1 MIKKAT
7 FNNRIFSLLLLL
19 SFVIF
24 VLSQLIVNS
33 ILTPLGSKLE
43 SLNSEKEY
51 LLEENRI
58 ISEEIAK
65 NNSLRVIE
73 NLSNK
78 KLKLSK
84 EKVQTFVYIEDS
96 TLVANN

>member
-1 MIKKAT
+1 MIKKVT
-7 FNNRIFSLLLLL
+7 FNNKIFSLLLLL

-73 NLSNK
+73 NLSGK

-84 EKVQTFVYIEDS
+84 DKVQTFVYIEDS

>member
-19 SFVIF
+19 SFVVF

>member
-1 MIKKAT
+1 MIKKVT

-73 NLSNK
+73 SLSTKKLNLSM
-78 KLKLSK
+78 

-96 TLVANN
+96 TLVAKN

>member
-19 SFVIF
+19 SFVVF

-73 NLSNK
+73 NLSDK

>member
-73 NLSNK
+73 NLSDK

>member
-1 MIKKAT
+1 MIKKET
-7 FNNRIFSLLLLL
+7 FNNRIFSFILLF

-24 VLSQLIVNS
+24 LLSQLVVNS

-51 LLEENRI
+51 LLEENRV

-73 NLSNK
+73 NLSQK
-78 KLKLSK
+78 KLNLSID
-84 EKVQTFVYIEDS
+84 KVQTFVYIEDS

>member
-1 MIKKAT
+1 MIKKIT
-7 FNNRIFSLLLLL
+7 FNNRIFSFLLLL

-33 ILTPLGSKLE
+33 VLTPLGSKLE

-51 LLEENRI
+51 LLEENRV
-58 ISEEIAK
+58 ISEQIAK

-73 NLSNK
+73 SLSTKKLNLSID
-78 KLKLSK
+78 
-84 EKVQTFVYIEDS
+84 KVQTFVYIEDS
-96 TLVANN
+96 TLVAKN

>member
-1 MIKKAT
+1 MIKKVT

-51 LLEENRI
+51 LLEENRT
-58 ISEEIAK
+58 ISEQIAK

-73 NLSNK
+73 SLSTKKLNLSM
-78 KLKLSK
+78 

-96 TLVANN
+96 TLVAKN

>member
-1 MIKKAT
+1 MIKKET
-7 FNNRIFSLLLLL
+7 FNNRIFSLLLLF
-19 SFVIF
+19 SFIIFVI
-24 VLSQLIVNS
+24 SQLVVNS
-33 ILTPLGSKLE
+33 ILTPLGTKLE

-73 NLSNK
+73 NLSSK

-84 EKVQTFVYIEDS
+84 DKVQTFVYIEDS
-96 TLVANN
+96 SLVANN

>member
-1 MIKKAT
+1 MIKKIT

-51 LLEENRI
+51 LLEENRT
-58 ISEEIAK
+58 ISEQIAK

-73 NLSNK
+73 SLSTKKLNLSM
-78 KLKLSK
+78 

-96 TLVANN
+96 TLVAKN